1 MRALSRYSA
10 VSILP
15 LALAACGSDGAPKDG
30 ERSGTAP
37 SAAGAAAPGGA
48 TRRYDLS
55 GFTGVTAA
63 GPDRVIIT
71 RGDRFSVTATGS
83 EEALGRM
90 QIQVDG
96 DDLTIGRRGMGISLS
111 DQPAVTVRITMPRLT
126 RLAMAGSG
134 NASADAMAG
143 DAAEISVAGSS
154 DVDVRNID
162 ARSIELNGAGAGLI
176 KAAGRASRVEVNI
189 AGAGD
194 VEAAT
199 LSAETAEVST
209 AGSGSV
215 ALSVSGTAEVT
226 TMGSGDITITGGA
239 RCDSTSMGSG
249 TISCS

>member
-1 MRALSRYSA
+1 MRALSRYSVA
-10 VSILP
+10 LILP
-15 LALAACGSDGAPKDG
+15 LALAACSGDGRSNDS
-30 ERSGTAP
+30 ERSGPAA
-37 SAAGAAAPGGA
+37 SATGADAPGSV
-48 TRRYDLS
+48 TRNYDLS

-83 EEALGRM
+83 EDALGRL

-96 DDLTIGRRGMGISLS
+96 DDLTIGRRAIRISLS
-111 DQPAVTVRITMPRLT
+111 DQPAVTVRITMPQLS

-143 DAAEISVAGSS
+143 DAAEISVAGASE
-154 DVDVRNID
+154 VDVRNIE

-199 LSAETAEVST
+199 LAAETAEVST

-215 ALSVSGTAEVT
+215 TLSVSRAAEVST
-226 TMGSGDITITGGA
+226 LGSGDITITGGA
-239 RCDSTSMGSG
+239 RCDSNSMGSG
-249 TISCS
+249 TINCS